1 MRCCC
6 CFWDS

>member
-6 CFWDS
+6 CFQ